1 MNNHVE
7 DGPFNPFNDDMVRLL
22 EKGMRD
28 LGRDLGLPEG
38 THLTYDQTP
47 LTVHKAVAYLPISD
61 ELLHPERYPMPAVT
75 WRTRLRWR
83 WREAKYRVRLA
94 VLVLRRGDDAIRT
107 DDDW

>member
-38 THLTYDQTP
+38 THLTY
-47 LTVHKAVAYLPISD
+47 